1 MHHHSFEQGKFKK
14 AVNLD
19 QNKICGFR
27 CSSTYR
33 NTGVIINQMDI
44 KDEKTPVETTGL
56 YPLYPLHPLHPLLA
70 LLAQAAVI
78 ITEQLG
84 LAYYY

>member
-56 YPLYPLHPLHPLLA
+56 YPLHPLLA